1 MAVIISYDHMLGSFD
16 PVYCTLCIF
25 SKGND
30 GKESCKISC
39 QEIKWS

>member
-1 MAVIISYDHMLGSFD
+1 MAATMFIRSHVGEFD
-16 PVYCTLCIF
+16 PVYCTLCIL

-39 QEIKWS
+39 Q